1 MTFKEKLTADLKAE
15 RYTFRH
21 LAEEAQIS
29 PSYLS
34 RIMTG
39 QLCPSIHLA
48 TSLAITVNRLTGL
61 DTYTPDQFMT
71 ITRIHHS

>member
-21 LAEEAQIS
+21 LADEAQIS

-39 QLCPSIHLA
+39 QL
-48 TSLAITVNRLTGL
+48 
-61 DTYTPDQFMT
+61 
-71 ITRIHHS
+71 